1 MKTTTNNKSIPILI
15 GIIGVLM
22 MLLAGAIGYIMGGTN
37 SNSSQP
43 SSISSDSKVME
54 EIEELKSMYDTKI
67 ADKTNSYKALQEEK
81 ERVNQLVAEL
91 EKTKGDAQALL
102 KYKTEYKNLESK
114 MRILVD
120 EIVVLKGKKTK
131 AISTKSIPAKTTKE
145 VKTPTEIVIPRN
157 KVTSKKESPV
167 QEVKRETEIP
177 KTEDVFVKAVTT
189 KSEPVAIKPEVVK
202 PVEKRYSKVTMSNV
216 KAGAFVFK
224 SAGNYTETTSSNK
237 TDVIRITF
245 TLDANPTAKAG
256 EKMYYFQII
265 NGKNNVLGKKIT
277 EFFEERSLTYSFR
290 KSFDYNNDA
299 VTITQEFLQS
309 DFLPGT
315 YFVNIFD
322 KDELVGKSSFT
333 LK

>member
-1 MKTTTNNKSIPILI
+1 MMTNKKSIPILI

-22 MLLAGAIGYIMGGTN
+22 MLLAGAIGYIMGGNN

-43 SSISSDSKVME
+43 SSISNDAKVMK
-54 EIEELKSMYDTKI
+54 EIEELKSMYDSKI
-67 ADKTNSYKALQEEK
+67 ADKTNSYNALQEEK

-91 EKTKGDAQALL
+91 EKTKGDANALL

-120 EIVVLKGKKTK
+120 EIVVLKGKKSK
-131 AISTKSIPAKTTKE
+131 AVSTKSIPVKTTKE
-145 VKTPTEIVIPRN
+145 VKTPTEVNIPRTQ
-157 KVTSKKESPV
+157 VASKKLIPSP
-167 QEVKRETEIP
+167 EIKKETETP
-177 KTEDVFVKAVTT
+177 KTEDVFVKAATI
-189 KSEPVAIKPEVVK
+189 KSEPVVSKPEVAK
-202 PVEKRYSKVTMSNV
+202 NIEKKYSKVTMSNV

-224 SAGNYTETTSSNK
+224 SAGNYAETTSSNK
-237 TDVIRITF
+237 TDVIKITF
-245 TLDANPTAKAG
+245 TLDANPNAKAG
-256 EKMYYFQII
+256 EKMYYFQVI

-290 KSFDYNNDA
+290 KSFDYNNEN
-299 VTITQEFLQS
+299 VTITQEFLQT

>member
-1 MKTTTNNKSIPILI
+1 MTNKKSIPILI

-22 MLLAGAIGYIMGGTN
+22 MLLAGAIGYIMGGNN

-43 SSISSDSKVME
+43 SSISNDAKVME
-54 EIEELKSMYDTKI
+54 EIEELKSMYDSKI

-91 EKTKGDAQALL
+91 EKTKGDANALL

-120 EIVVLKGKKTK
+120 EIVVLKGKKSK
-131 AISTKSIPAKTTKE
+131 AISTKAIPVKATKE
-145 VKTPTEIVIPRN
+145 VKTPTEINIPRN
-157 KVTSKKESPV
+157 QVTSKKEILTPEIKK
-167 QEVKRETEIP
+167 EVETP
-177 KTEDVFVKAVTT
+177 KTEDVFVKAATT
-189 KSEPVAIKPEVVK
+189 KSEPVVVKPEVVK
-202 PVEKRYSKVTMSNV
+202 NVEKRYSKVTMSNV

-224 SAGNYTETTSSNK
+224 SAGNYAETTSSNK
-237 TDVIRITF
+237 TDVIKITF
-245 TLDANPTAKAG
+245 TLDANPNAKAG
-256 EKMYYFQII
+256 EKMYYFQVI
-265 NGKNNVLGKKIT
+265 NGKNNVLGKKVT

-290 KSFDYNNDA
+290 KSFDYNNEN
-299 VTITQEFLQS
+299 VTITQEFLQT

>member
-1 MKTTTNNKSIPILI
+1 MTNKKSIPILI

-22 MLLAGAIGYIMGGTN
+22 MLLAGAIGYIMGGNN
-37 SNSSQP
+37 SNSAQP
-43 SSISSDSKVME
+43 SSISNDAKVME
-54 EIEELKSMYDTKI
+54 EIEELKSMYDSKI
-67 ADKTNSYKALQEEK
+67 ADKTNSYNALQEEK

-91 EKTKGDAQALL
+91 EKTKGDANALL

-120 EIVVLKGKKTK
+120 EIVVLKGKKSK
-131 AISTKSIPAKTTKE
+131 AVSTKSIPVKTTKE
-145 VKTPTEIVIPRN
+145 VKIPTEINIPRN
-157 KVTSKKESPV
+157 QVASKKVIPTPEI
-167 QEVKRETEIP
+167 KRETETP
-177 KTEDVFVKAVTT
+177 KTEDVFVKAATT
-189 KSEPVAIKPEVVK
+189 KSEPVVTKSEVVK
-202 PVEKRYSKVTMSNV
+202 NVEKKYSKVTMSNV

-237 TDVIRITF
+237 TDVIKITF
-245 TLDANPTAKAG
+245 TLDANPNAKAG
-256 EKMYYFQII
+256 EKMYYFQVI

-290 KSFDYNNDA
+290 KSFDYNNEN
-299 VTITQEFLQS
+299 VTITQEFLQT